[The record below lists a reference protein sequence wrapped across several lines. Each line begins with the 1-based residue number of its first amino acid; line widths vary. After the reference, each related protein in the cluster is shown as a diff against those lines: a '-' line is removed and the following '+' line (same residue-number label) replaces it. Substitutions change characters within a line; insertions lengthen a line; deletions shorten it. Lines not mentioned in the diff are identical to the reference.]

1 MCYLRPSL
9 RNGFGSIAH
18 EVLEVGAAVVG
29 MNKLKDILPTD
40 FVVQLYSSWLWIR
53 KRSPAPEIPEYDGR
67 LQVIGDSLRNYLRSQ
82 LRPVVDTRSGD

>member
-29 MNKLKDILPTD
+29 MNKLKDILPTEGVFITWTKQQSRGKTFLSHLSLHTQRQD
-40 FVVQLYSSWLWIR
+40 TGAMSALGRITMKGFGKFQLL
-53 KRSPAPEIPEYDGR
+53 
-67 LQVIGDSLRNYLRSQ
+67 
-82 LRPVVDTRSGD
+82 

>member
-1 MCYLRPSL
+1 
-9 RNGFGSIAH
+9 
-18 EVLEVGAAVVG
+18 